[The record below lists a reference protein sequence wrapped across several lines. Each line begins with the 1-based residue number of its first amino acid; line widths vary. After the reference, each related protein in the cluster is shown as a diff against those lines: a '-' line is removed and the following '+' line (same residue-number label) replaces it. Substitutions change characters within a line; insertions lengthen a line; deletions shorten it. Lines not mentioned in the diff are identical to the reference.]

1 VGRSHAADKVVGVR
15 RHGTYPILGAFKD
28 SVLPTL
34 AMRCGESRPRTA
46 FAIPLVPAFPALRI
60 HCAPG
65 ISIDDSV
72 RSAALSSKRYE
83 VCCSLELPLVPQT
96 YASLYKRAGEAAE
109 RALAAGVRAGEI
121 EFPATPNLN
130 RAGDGSRR
138 SLREAQESNAKL
150 VVSLAKALRK
160 LTPKFLCFD
169 RAMMN
174 AVHAELPE
182 NLSLDARR
190 WTGDDMLADVLD
202 GPVVGVTPP
211 SEEEWLIL
219 EKITDLNSH
228 GVVVANGMFYNGLDW
243 LEPIFYVK
251 PCSGWGTLILEYP
264 RPYQAVSAKTG
275 DVLEHL
281 DVSVLQQGKIR
292 RPDLLTV
299 SKELQRSFYA

>member
-1 VGRSHAADKVVGVR
+1 
-15 RHGTYPILGAFKD
+15 
-28 SVLPTL
+28 
-34 AMRCGESRPRTA
+34 M
-46 FAIPLVPAFPALRI
+46 IPLVPAFPALSLQF
-60 HCAPG
+60 APATTPG
-65 ISIDDSV
+65 DSV
-72 RSAALSSKRYE
+72 RSAALPSKSYE
-83 VCCSLELPLVPQT
+83 LCCALELPLVPQT

-109 RALAAGVRAGEI
+109 RALSAGVRAGEI

-150 VVSLAKALRK
+150 VVSLAEALRK

-174 AVHAELPE
+174 AVHAELPK
-182 NLSLDARR
+182 NLPVDARR
-190 WTGDDMLADVLD
+190 WTGDDMLADISD
-202 GPVVGVTPP
+202 GPVVGVTPS

-219 EKITDLNSH
+219 EKIKDSNSH

-264 RPYQAVSAKTG
+264 KPYQVVSAKTG
-275 DVLEHL
+275 EVLEHV

-299 SKELQRSFYA
+299 SRELQRGFYA